1 MGNISGQTIED
12 FVYQDGNI
20 YFNGKLA
27 RVDGVPSKLVG
38 GIYKFSDDNIKEF
51 LGQLSIVYSAKKQ
64 INFSIQNGLYNSKSN
79 LDISFLRFLC
89 RQVH

>member
-64 INFSIQNGLYNSKSN
+64 INFLFQNIENFPYSASLVEKIIGVIK
-79 LDISFLRFLC
+79 
-89 RQVH
+89 